1 MTKTQLIQAITAREK
16 LSAVEVE
23 TVVNTILDTI
33 SGALASGGRVELRGF
48 GSFGIKDRRARQGR
62 NPKTGE
68 PVQVPEKRAVFF
80 KAGKEMRERVDN

>member
-1 MTKTQLIQAITAREK
+1 MTKSQLIQAITAREK